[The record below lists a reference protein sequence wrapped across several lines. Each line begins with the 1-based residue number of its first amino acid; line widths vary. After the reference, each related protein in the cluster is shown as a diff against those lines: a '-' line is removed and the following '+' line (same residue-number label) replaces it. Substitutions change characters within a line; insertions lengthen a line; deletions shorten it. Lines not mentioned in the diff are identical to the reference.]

1 MMEFMLK
8 LAIGIIL
15 FALSFAMLGM
25 VFGVI
30 DMIFNNKIT
39 RSMNRWYDRKF
50 GE

>member
-1 MMEFMLK
+1 MEFMLK
-8 LAIGIIL
+8 LVIGIYF

-39 RSMNRWYDRKF
+39 RSMNRWYERKF